1 LEWETFSLVVY
12 YVSGAA
18 SIAGSLTL
26 DGGGIQ
32 IQLLLLRLMALA
44 AAANTNV
51 VLTNGAMLNVFC

>member
-1 LEWETFSLVVY
+1 MRTIFSGVY

-32 IQLLLLRLMALA
+32 IQL
-44 AAANTNV
+44 
-51 VLTNGAMLNVFC
+51 CY

>member
-1 LEWETFSLVVY
+1 MGNFFLIVY

-32 IQLLLLRLMALA
+32 IQLLLLRLMALPQLQ
-44 AAANTNV
+44 TQT
-51 VLTNGAMLNVFC
+51 LF